1 MRSRGANVTD
11 IVVLIVAADDGV
23 MPQTQEAI
31 SHAKSAKVPII
42 VAINKCDKP
51 DANPQKIKEQLLSED
66 LIVEDMSEK
75 SMVEVSAE
83 DGRNIDKLLDSI
95 LVQSEI
101 LELKQTTRHLRKQQ

>member
-1 MRSRGANVTD
+1 
-11 IVVLIVAADDGV
+11 

-66 LIVEDMSEK
+66 LIVEDMSGEIQC
-75 SMVEVSAE
+75 VEVSAE

-101 LELKQTTRHLRKQQ
+101 LELKTNNQTFAEATVIEANVDKEEDLFVILL